1 MRTDEWADAVSMKL
15 LVNIVAPRWRE
26 AAWLP
31 GSSSEWVCVCC
42 DRRVVLEPRSITV
55 LTDERV
61 NAMVFCTE
69 CVVILP

>member
-1 MRTDEWADAVSMKL
+1 MRPQVS
-15 LVNIVAPRWRE
+15 IVAPRWQDR
-26 AAWLP
+26 AWLP
-31 GSSSEWVCVCC
+31 GSSSEWACVCC
-42 DRRVVLEPRSITV
+42 DRRVVLEPKSIAV